1 MMPKA
6 TLFKTVYKVKYK
18 MAMETSI
25 NTLVEFSVMEIHKLQ
40 M

>member
-1 MMPKA
+1 MMLKV

-18 MAMETSI
+18 MVMETSI
-25 NTLVEFSVMEIHKLQ
+25 NTLVEFLETVIQKHQ